1 MRPSAL
7 AGALALVALALA
19 PAADANAGGT
29 PAPLRSGGAA
39 YGDPLPVP
47 DAHPIAQR
55 LAPTP
60 REITSGDTSPSIAV
74 RVRQRGVTRVRAR
87 LVVLRLPGNRPAAR
101 VSLGWLKTGQAATV
115 PLPSTL
121 RLRTGRYLV
130 RLHVTDPRGHTL
142 ARSATYPGRA
152 RIIVRHRKP
161 PPAGAPAPAPAPAVA
176 PEAAVVPA
184 PALLVPVPAP
194 SPGGPAVFPIAGA
207 FNFGGADA
215 RFGAGRT
222 GHVHEGQ
229 DIIAAAGT
237 PVVAP
242 YAGLISRTSYQAKGA
257 GEYVVLDAIDGRDY
271 FFAHCVRGSTV
282 VAPSAAVAAGQQL
295 CQVGA
300 TGATDG
306 GSHLHF
312 EIWQVGWRIPGGVPI
327 DPLPELLTW
336 AGG

>member
-60 REITSGDTSPSIAV
+60 REITSGDTSPLIAV

-87 LVVLRLPGNRPAAR
+87 LVVLRMPGNRPAAR
-101 VSLGWLKTGQAATV
+101 ISLGWLKTGQATTV
-115 PLPSTL
+115 PLPETL
-121 RLRTGRYLV
+121 KLRTGRYLV
-130 RLHVTDPRGHTL
+130 RLHVKDPRGNTL

-161 PPAGAPAPAPAPAVA
+161 APAVA
-176 PEAAVVPA
+176 PPPAVAPELAPAVVPE
-184 PALLVPVPAP
+184 PAVAATPVPLVPAPAP

-207 FNFGGADA
+207 FDFGGADA
-215 RFGAGRT
+215 RFGAGRE
-222 GHVHEGQ
+222 GHIHEGQ

-242 YAGLISRTSYQAKGA
+242 YARADQQDELPGRGRRRVRRARRDRRARLLLRPLPAALDRRRRRRRRRRRPGALPGRRDRRDGRRMRTCISRSGK
-257 GEYVVLDAIDGRDY
+257 
-271 FFAHCVRGSTV
+271 S
-282 VAPSAAVAAGQQL
+282 
-295 CQVGA
+295 
-300 TGATDG
+300 
-306 GSHLHF
+306 
-312 EIWQVGWRIPGGVPI
+312 
-327 DPLPELLTW
+327 
-336 AGG
+336 AGGFPAACRSIRCPSC